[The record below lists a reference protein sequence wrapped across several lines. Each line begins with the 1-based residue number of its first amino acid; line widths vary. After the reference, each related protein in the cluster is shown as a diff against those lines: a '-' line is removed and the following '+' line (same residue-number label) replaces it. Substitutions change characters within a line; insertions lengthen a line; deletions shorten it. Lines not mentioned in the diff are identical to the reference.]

1 MARKHRH
8 WKKTETAHEETENI
22 KTVTLSL
29 NAAIA
34 IVMKNHCLEVK
45 FKANNSSPF

>member
-1 MARKHRH
+1 MARKYRH
-8 WKKTETAHEETENI
+8 WKKTETPHEETENI
-22 KTVTLSL
+22 NTVTLSL

-34 IVMKNHCLEVK
+34 IVMKHCLELK